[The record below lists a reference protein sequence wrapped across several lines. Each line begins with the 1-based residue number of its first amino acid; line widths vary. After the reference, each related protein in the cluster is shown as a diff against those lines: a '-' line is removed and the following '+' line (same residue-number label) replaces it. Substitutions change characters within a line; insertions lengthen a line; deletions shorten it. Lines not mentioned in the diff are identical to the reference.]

1 MCNTSL
7 ESCPEKHDAM
17 TGKTGGPDI
26 VGIITARGG
35 SRSVPKKNIA
45 PVGGKPLIAWTIEAA
60 LQSRALDYVMVS
72 TDDDEIADVARRYG
86 VDVPFTRP
94 AELAR
99 DDSSQIAVITHAM
112 QWLESQQSW
121 KPEYVMLLQP
131 TSPLRT
137 TEDIQAAVDLALA
150 KQGDSVVSVCSAR
163 HHPYIIVK
171 ITEDG
176 TLADFMGGTPQYL
189 DRRRQECPPAYALN
203 GAIFLTRRRI
213 LLDQHTFYPARTFAY
228 VMPPERSLDIDDP
241 WDLHVA
247 NVMMGYRHA
256 AADR

>member
-1 MCNTSL
+1 MRTTS
-7 ESCPEKHDAM
+7 C
-17 TGKTGGPDI
+17 GPGI
-26 VGIITARGG
+26 VGVITARGG

-45 PVGGKPLIAWTIEAA
+45 LVGGKPLIAWTIETA
-60 LQSRALDYVMVS
+60 LRSRVLDRVIVS
-72 TDDDEIADVARRYG
+72 TDDDEIADVSRRYG
-86 VDVPFTRP
+86 VEVPFKRP

-99 DDSSQIAVITHAM
+99 DDSSHIAVMTHAM
-112 QWLESQQSW
+112 HWLESQKSW

-150 KQGDSVVSVCSAR
+150 KQADSVVSVCLAR
-163 HHPYIIVK
+163 HHPFLTMQ
-171 ITEDG
+171 ITPEG
-176 TLADFMGGTPQYL
+176 TLADFMGGTPQHL
-189 DRRRQECPPAYALN
+189 DRRRQEFPPAYALN

-228 VMPPERSLDIDDP
+228 VMPPERSLDIDDR
-241 WDLHVA
+241 WDLHLA
-247 NVMMGYRHA
+247 NVMMEHRHA

>member
-1 MCNTSL
+1 MVL
-7 ESCPEKHDAM
+7 EAGCGS
-17 TGKTGGPDI
+17 GI
-26 VGIITARGG
+26 VGVITARGG
-35 SRSVPKKNIA
+35 SRAVPKKNIA
-45 PVGGKPLIAWTIEAA
+45 LVGGKPLIAWTIEAA
-60 LQSRALDYVMVS
+60 LQSRALDHVMVS
-72 TDDDEIADVARRYG
+72 TDDDEITDVSRRCG
-86 VDVPFTRP
+86 ADVPFKRP
-94 AELAR
+94 AELGR

-112 QWLESQQSW
+112 QWLESQKSW

-150 KQGDSVVSVCSAR
+150 KQADGVVSVCVAR
-163 HHPYIIVK
+163 HHPSIIVQ
-171 ITEDG
+171 ITSEG
-176 TLADFMGGTPQYL
+176 TLADFMGGTPQHL

-213 LLDQHTFYPARTFAY
+213 VLDQHTFYPVRTFAY

-247 NVMMGYRHA
+247 NMMMEHRHA
-256 AADR
+256 AAAR